1 MTILYLAGPMT
12 GYPEFNFPAFDE
24 AAAELR
30 AVGYEVINP
39 AEVDRALG
47 FDPRSEDEYTDE
59 NYHAAMRRDIPL
71 VMKAD
76 GVALLPGWRAS
87 RGANLEHDVARAIGN
102 QAMTVRAW
110 VYAATRQRAV
120 EVRN

>member
-1 MTILYLAGPMT
+1 MTVLYIAGPMT

-24 AAAELR
+24 AAEELR
-30 AVGYEVINP
+30 AVGYTVINP
-39 AEVDRALG
+39 ADVDRSLG
-47 FDPRSEDEYTDE
+47 FDPRSEDEYTDK
-59 NYHAAMRRDIPL
+59 NYHDAMRRDIPM
-71 VMKAD
+71 VMQAD

-87 RGANLEHDVARAIGN
+87 RGATLEHDIARAIGN

-120 EVRN
+120 EVRQ